1 MQPHDLIVENF
12 KITQTQREALAKLGL
27 KQIKDLLYH
36 FPNRYSHIGGTM
48 EQMKEIGEKEQV
60 TIFGF
65 IKKIK
70 TGRTFRGHRPL
81 SEAII
86 SDGTATIKALWFNQ
100 PYIAKLFSEGTFVRL
115 DGVTGKKNRASQVTL
130 LNPQIEKVEEMPI
143 FSADSLFEKIDEKEI
158 QNKILPI
165 YPETKGIT
173 SNWFYH
179 AMQKIFKSDLLE
191 QVFDTIPP
199 EILKKYNL
207 PSLKTALIW
216 IHLPQ
221 KESDALAARKRFAFE
236 EIFYIQIA
244 KQMNRQENSQLNSYV
259 ITKTSAE
266 IKKFTNRFPFEMT
279 TSQKKAVSDILQDLG
294 KKVPM
299 TRLLEGD
306 VGSGKTAVA
315 ATAIYATV
323 TTNPEGKEFE
333 NLQAAYM
340 APTEIL
346 AQQHFENFVSLFGDI
361 GNLGI
366 KIGLITGSGCW
377 KFPSKVNPKEATKI
391 SKTQLLKWVESGE
404 IPILIGTHSLIQKT
418 VKFKNLALIIIDE
431 QHRFGTKQ
439 RQSLARKEK
448 FAPHLLSMT
457 ATPIPRTLSLTI
469 YGDLDLTLLEEMPHG
484 RKPII
489 TQIVTPQNRS
499 RVYEEISESIST
511 GRQAFV
517 ICPRINAPDPEK
529 EFAIYAKS
537 VKDEAKRLRTEIFP
551 KFEIGELYSTL
562 KPAEKEKVMANF
574 IQNKIQI
581 LVSTSMVEVGV
592 NVPNSTSI
600 IIEGAERFGLS
611 QLHQLRGRVIRSNH
625 QAQCYIFTDSKSER
639 TLDRLKA
646 LITAKNGFE
655 LAEHDLRL
663 RGAGE
668 LAGNKQW
675 GISDLGMEAIKN
687 LKMVEAART
696 EAINLVE
703 KNPNLEK
710 YPKILAKIENSE
722 KIHFE

>member
-1 MQPHDLIVENF
+1 MQLQDLIVESF

-27 KQIKDLLYH
+27 RQIKDLLYH

-48 EQMKEIGEKEQV
+48 EQMKEIGEKEPV

-70 TGRTFRGHRPL
+70 TGRTFRGHRPIA
-81 SEAII
+81 EAVI

-115 DGVTGKKNRASQVTL
+115 DGVTGKKNRAGQVTL

-143 FSADSLFEKIDEKEI
+143 FSADSLFEKIDEEEI

-173 SNWFYH
+173 SNWFYYTI
-179 AMQKIFKSDLLE
+179 QKIFKNSTLE
-191 QVFDTIPP
+191 QMTDTIPP
-199 EILKKYNL
+199 EILEKYNL

-236 EIFYIQIA
+236 EIFYIQLA
-244 KQMNRQENSQLNSYV
+244 KQINKQENSQLNSYS
-259 ITKTSAE
+259 ISKTKAE
-266 IKKFTNRFPFEMT
+266 MKEFTNRFPFEMT
-279 TSQKKAVSDILQDLG
+279 ASQKKAIEDILQDLG

-323 TTNPEGKEFE
+323 TTNPEGRKFE

-346 AQQHFENFVSLFGDI
+346 AQQHFENFVQLFGDI

-366 KIGLITGSGCW
+366 KIGLLTGSGCW

-391 SKTQLLKWVESGE
+391 SKAQLLKWVESGE

-646 LITAKNGFE
+646 LVTAKNGFE

>member
-12 KITQTQREALAKLGL
+12 KITQTQREALTKLGL

-81 SEAII
+81 AEAII

-266 IKKFTNRFPFEMT
+266 IREFTNRFPFEMT

-346 AQQHFENFVSLFGDI
+346 AQQHFENFVSLFGNI

-439 RQSLARKEK
+439 RQGLARKEK

-484 RKPII
+484 RKPIM
-489 TQIVTPQNRS
+489 TQIVTPQNRVK
-499 RVYEEISESIST
+499 VYEEISESISA

-562 KPAEKEKVMANF
+562 KPTEKEKVMTDF

-625 QAQCYIFTDSKSER
+625 QAQCYIFTDSKNEK
-639 TLDRLKA
+639 TLDRLGA

-703 KNPNLEK
+703 KNPNLKKHPE
-710 YPKILAKIENSE
+710 ILAKIEQTE